1 MNVTSQTMHQT
12 LIDIYFDLIEPLV
25 PAFIK
30 SAEYEPWIFS
40 LMGSAL
46 IGLAGILPLII
57 IPVDTAVKG
66 SKSKDNV
73 RKYYTAIF
81 HVHSP

>member
-1 MNVTSQTMHQT
+1 MNVTNLTMDQT
-12 LIDIYFDLIEPLV
+12 LIKLYYDVIEPLV

-30 SAEYEPWIFS
+30 SADYEPWVFS

-57 IPVDTAVKG
+57 IPDSTVANKNKDP
-66 SKSKDNV
+66 KSKEND
-73 RKYYTAIF
+73 RKYILYIK
-81 HVHSP
+81 

>member
-30 SAEYEPWIFS
+30 SADYEPWIFS
-40 LMGSAL
+40 IMGSAL

-57 IPVDTAVKG
+57 IPVDTAQNNKDP
-66 SKSKDNV
+66 KSKEND
-73 RKYYTAIF
+73 RE
-81 HVHSP
+81 

>member
-1 MNVTSQTMHQT
+1 MNVTSQTMDQT
-12 LIDIYFDLIEPLV
+12 LIRLYFDLIEPLV

-30 SAEYEPWIFS
+30 SAEYEPWVFS

-57 IPVDTAVKG
+57 IPVDTATNNK
-66 SKSKDNV
+66 KDSTTEND
-73 RKYYTAIF
+73 RE
-81 HVHSP
+81 